1 MILKIYTK
9 IKNKWCLSRIVYSD
23 VFMVRKN
30 FTHGNS
36 EIVHY
41 SEGFINAE
49 KIKIYPLF
57 NVAKIWEKTR
67 VYNKDYK
74 NDRI

>member
-23 VFMVRKN
+23 VFSVDEN
-30 FTHGNS
+30 FTYKNS
-36 EIVHY
+36 ETVHY
-41 SEGFINAE
+41 REGFIYAE

-57 NVAKIWEKTR
+57 HVVKIWEKSR
-67 VYNKDYK
+67 VYNK
-74 NDRI
+74 R

>member
-23 VFMVRKN
+23 VFIVRKN
-30 FTHGNS
+30 YIYGNS
-36 EIVHY
+36 ETVY
-41 SEGFINAE
+41 YNEGFINVE

-57 NVAKIWEKTR
+57 HVAKIWEKPK
-67 VYNKDYK
+67 VYNKE
-74 NDRI
+74 

>member
-23 VFMVRKN
+23 VFSVDEN
-30 FTHGNS
+30 FPYKNS
-36 EIVHY
+36 ETVHY
-41 SEGFINAE
+41 NEGFIDAE

-57 NVAKIWEKTR
+57 HVAKIWKKPR
-67 VYNKDYK
+67 VYNKE
-74 NDRI
+74 I

>member
-23 VFMVRKN
+23 VFSVDEN
-30 FTHGNS
+30 FPYKNS
-36 EIVHY
+36 ETVHY
-41 SEGFINAE
+41 NEGFIDAE

-57 NVAKIWEKTR
+57 NVAKIWEKA
-67 VYNKDYK
+67 
-74 NDRI
+74 

>member
-23 VFMVRKN
+23 VFSVDEN
-30 FTHGNS
+30 FIYDNGET
-36 EIVHY
+36 VHY
-41 SEGFINAE
+41 KEGFINAE

-57 NVAKIWEKTR
+57 HVVNIWEKPR
-67 VYNKDYK
+67 VYNKE
-74 NDRI
+74 I

>member
-23 VFMVRKN
+23 VFSVNKSYEDCE
-30 FTHGNS
+30 T
-36 EIVHY
+36 VHY

-49 KIKIYPLF
+49 KIKI
-57 NVAKIWEKTR
+57 WEKSR
-67 VYNKDYK
+67 VYNKE
-74 NDRI
+74 

>member
-23 VFMVRKN
+23 TFMVRKN
-30 FTHGNS
+30 S
-36 EIVHY
+36 ETVHY
-41 SEGFINAE
+41 SEGFIDAE

-57 NVAKIWEKTR
+57 HVAKIWEKPR
-67 VYNKDYK
+67 VYNKE
-74 NDRI
+74 I

>member
-23 VFMVRKN
+23 VFSVDKS
-30 FTHGNS
+30 FIKGCET
-36 EIVHY
+36 VHY
-41 SEGFINAE
+41 CNGFIDAE

-57 NVAKIWEKTR
+57 HVAKVWEKPR
-67 VYNKDYK
+67 E
-74 NDRI
+74 RR

>member
-23 VFMVRKN
+23 VFMVHKH
-30 FTHGNS
+30 FTYKNS
-36 EIVHY
+36 ETVHY
-41 SEGFINAE
+41 NEGFIDVE

-57 NVAKIWEKTR
+57 HVAKIWEKPR
-67 VYNKDYK
+67 VYNKE
-74 NDRI
+74 

>member
-23 VFMVRKN
+23 VFSVDEN
-30 FTHGNS
+30 FIHENS
-36 EIVHY
+36 ETVY
-41 SEGFINAE
+41 YKEGFINAE

-57 NVAKIWEKTR
+57 HVAKIWEKPR
-67 VYNKDYK
+67 LYNKE
-74 NDRI
+74 